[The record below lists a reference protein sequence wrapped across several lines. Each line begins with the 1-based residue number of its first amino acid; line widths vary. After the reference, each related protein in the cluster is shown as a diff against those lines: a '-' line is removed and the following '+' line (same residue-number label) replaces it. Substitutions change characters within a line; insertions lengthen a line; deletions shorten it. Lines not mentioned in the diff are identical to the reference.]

1 VFVRVTRVK
10 RGDKVYEYPQLVRS
24 YRRKSDGRSTQEVV
38 CSLKDWSKLEIQ
50 NLKRALEASRNDEQV
65 VLQPQVANALDGA
78 RIVANLQYLDVAVL
92 HRLWQSCG
100 LDDVLDGLVDDDNWD
115 VDFVSV
121 VLSLVIQR
129 CVAPGSKSFATRWFP
144 RSALGELLGVEP
156 SKFNNSRVHRVLDAL
171 EAVEEAI
178 ATHLPCHLR
187 HREGRFATI
196 FLDVTD
202 TWFEGCGPEMATRG
216 KTKEGMV
223 RKKVGIVLMCNEKGY
238 PVAWKTVAGDAADQP
253 AMLSLLDAV
262 QDADWIHQ
270 VPVVVDRAMGTT
282 QTLRD
287 LYERDV
293 SFVCALRRSEFSSYT
308 NGIPSED
315 FIDIDVED
323 VDEEEAIRRVCEIAD
338 RTKMERLADGTYVL
352 DVGRI
357 SKEES
362 NPRPYAPVE
371 TDSDNP
377 VVQYLA
383 EAEQLN
389 KGLDEGKWASL
400 KEAAEH
406 FGYSKG
412 WASARSVLRRIADDI
427 QHDLCA
433 DAAPRLSLTKLV
445 ELSQMSVDDQR
456 EHYQQLKHESSHR
469 CPPTSVSS
477 GSAPS
482 QKRLARQRQQD
493 ALWVHG
499 VVAFCPELFVDQR
512 RNGRET
518 LNQLYGLVADLNV
531 RARTH
536 GRLTAEGME
545 KTVSERLQKKDLVNA
560 FELEV
565 EYTDAGAPQLA
576 LKMNDEK
583 WNGRRR
589 YDGFSLLVA
598 HPDRNLSAARIH
610 QLYRGKHVVESD
622 FRVIKSFVKLRP
634 MYHQTDAKIRAH
646 VIVCVLALLL
656 ERALTDQLRS
666 LGLTAQRALESLASC
681 RLNRVELAAD
691 PSLPVY
697 TVTEPTTEQRAILRH
712 LDMMDLVEDEC
723 VQEAIVGRYPLL

>member
-1 VFVRVTRVK
+1 MFVRVTRVK

-38 CSLKDWSKLEIQ
+38 CSLKDWSKLEIR
-50 NLKRALEASRNDEQV
+50 NLKRALKASRNDERV
-65 VLQPQVANALDGA
+65 VLQPQVASALDSA
-78 RIVANLQYLDVAVL
+78 KIVANLQYLDVAVL
-92 HRLWQSCG
+92 HRLWQRCG
-100 LDDVLDGLVDDDNWD
+100 LDEVLDGLVDDGDWD
-115 VDFVSV
+115 VAFLSV
-121 VLSLVIQR
+121 VISLVLQR
-129 CVAPGSKSFATRWFP
+129 CVAPGSKLFATRWFP

-156 SKFNNSRVHRVLDAL
+156 SKFNNSRVHRVLDEL
-171 EAVEEAI
+171 EKAEEAI
-178 ATHLPCHLR
+178 AARLPGHLR

-196 FLDVTD
+196 YLDVTD

-223 RKKVGIVLMCNEKGY
+223 RKKVGIVLMCNEEGY
-238 PVAWKTVAGDAADQP
+238 PVAWKTIAGDAADQP

-262 QDADWIHQ
+262 QDEDWIHQ

-287 LYERDV
+287 LYERDI

-308 NGIPSED
+308 NAIPSED
-315 FIDIDVED
+315 FIDIDVEE
-323 VDEEEAIRRVCEIAD
+323 VDEDEALRRVCERAD
-338 RTKMERLADGTYVL
+338 RTTMERLDDGTYVL
-352 DVGRI
+352 DVGRV

-362 NPRPYAPVE
+362 NSKPYTPVK
-371 TDSDNP
+371 TNSDNRA
-377 VVQYLA
+377 VQYLA
-383 EAEQLN
+383 EAAQLN
-389 KGLDEGKWASL
+389 EGLHQGKWASL
-400 KEAAEH
+400 REAAEH
-406 FGYSKG
+406 FGYSKD
-412 WASARSVLRRIADDI
+412 WASKRSGLRRIADDI

-433 DAAPRLSLTKLV
+433 DGAPRLSLTKLV
-445 ELSQMSVDDQR
+445 ELSRMSVDEQR
-456 EHYQQLKHESSHR
+456 EHYQQLKHESLDRSA
-469 CPPTSVSS
+469 PTSVPS
-477 GSAPS
+477 GPAPS
-482 QKRLARQRQQD
+482 QKRRARQRQQD

-499 VVAFCPELFVDQR
+499 VIAFCPELFVNQR
-512 RNGRET
+512 RNARET

-545 KTVSERLQKKDLVNA
+545 KTISERLRKQDLVNA

-565 EYTDAGAPQLA
+565 EYTDTGAPQLV
-576 LKMNDEK
+576 LTMNDEK
-583 WNGRRR
+583 WNARRR

-598 HPDRNLSAARIH
+598 HPDRALSAARIH
-610 QLYRGKHVVESD
+610 QLYREKDVVESD
-622 FRVIKSFVKLRP
+622 FRVMKSFVKLRP

-656 ERALTDQLRS
+656 ERALTDRLRS

-697 TVTEPTTEQRAILRH
+697 TVTEPTAEQREILRH
-712 LDMMDLVEDEC
+712 LDMTELVEDEC
-723 VQEAIVGRYPLL
+723 VQEAIIGR